1 MPIDPVLH
9 HVEAVLF
16 DTFGTVVDWRR
27 GVADAV
33 AQFAVRHGI
42 DLDAQAFALRWR
54 SLYQPSME
62 PVRSGAR
69 EFVSLDVLHAENLR
83 VVLAENGIDPG
94 TVDPTELTWLNTA
107 WHRLPPWP
115 DSVAGLTALRDRAMI
130 GPLSNGNLALLAR
143 MAKHS
148 GLPWDVVIGS
158 DVIRAYKPQPEAYQ
172 RAVALLGLEPDQ
184 VMLAAAHNDDL
195 AAAAAV
201 GLRTGFVARPTEYG
215 PDQARDRSV
224 TGDWDIVADDIV
236 DLAAQFDRGRWTV
249 G

>member
-1 MPIDPVLH
+1 MPTDPGLDR
-9 HVEAVLF
+9 VEAVLF

-33 AQFAVRHGI
+33 DEFAARRGTTI
-42 DLDAQAFALRWR
+42 DPQAFALRWR

-69 EFVSLDVLHAENLR
+69 EFVSLDVLHEENLR
-83 VVLAENGIDPG
+83 VVLTENGIDPE
-94 TVDPTELTWLNTA
+94 TVDPAELAWLNRA

-115 DSVAGLTALRDRAMI
+115 DSVAGLTTLRDRALI

-158 DVIRAYKPQPEAYQ
+158 DVIRAYKPQPEAYL

-195 AAAAAV
+195 AAAATV

-215 PDQARDRSV
+215 PAQTRDLAA

-236 DLAAQFDRGRWTV
+236 GLAARFDRGPATLH
-249 G
+249 